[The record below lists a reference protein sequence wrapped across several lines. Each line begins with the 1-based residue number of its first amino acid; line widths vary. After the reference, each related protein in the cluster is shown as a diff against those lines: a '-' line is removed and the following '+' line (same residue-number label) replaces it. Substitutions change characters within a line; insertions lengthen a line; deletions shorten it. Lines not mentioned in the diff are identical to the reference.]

1 MFSGNLIGWRNF
13 CPTFDESKVSKMN
26 KSKNVLLTIAAIFMG
41 LALLGGWPYGFY
53 TFLRITIFSISI
65 YLVVI
70 LIKSDLLEFA
80 WAYGFIGFL
89 FNPLIPFHL
98 GRSVWL
104 AVDFAA
110 LVFFVYSIF
119 KIRISETK
127 NVIKA

>member
-1 MFSGNLIGWRNF
+1 MERRRAYGPLGM
-13 CPTFDESKVSKMN
+13 EKASKVN
-26 KSKNVLLTIAAIFMG
+26 KSKNILLSIATILMVLAI
-41 LALLGGWPYGFY
+41 LGGWPYGFY

-80 WAYGFIGFL
+80 WAYGFIGLL

-98 GRSVWL
+98 GRSIWL
-104 AVDFAA
+104 VVDFAA

-119 KIRISETK
+119 KIHISEAE
-127 NVIKA
+127 NLIKT